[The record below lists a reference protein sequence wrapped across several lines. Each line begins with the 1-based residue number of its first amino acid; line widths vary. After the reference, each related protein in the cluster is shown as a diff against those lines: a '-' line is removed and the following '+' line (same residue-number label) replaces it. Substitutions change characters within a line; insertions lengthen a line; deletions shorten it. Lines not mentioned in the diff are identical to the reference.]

1 MTLIEQT
8 DRALTMAANQFA
20 GRSILLDRLVYD
32 ILDTALLN
40 GGVFLAAYC
49 WLWFE
54 AGENGVYPQRRN
66 VVVGQMAIL
75 GVAGVLGLLK
85 FLLPFRHNPL
95 NSPDL
100 GLQLAFGVD
109 PVSLSASNSFP
120 SGHAALFFAL
130 SVPLWRR
137 SRWLGA
143 ASAVWTLLIICLP
156 LLFLGDHWP
165 SDMVAG
171 AVIGIAFMLLLC
183 RLIGSTT
190 LPDRALHFSTTHP
203 PAFYAIAWLVALET
217 AVRFGDVETF
227 ISGVARHAQALLF

>member
-8 DRALTMAANQFA
+8 DRALTLAANQFA
-20 GRSILLDRLVYD
+20 GHSILLDRLAYD
-32 ILDTALLN
+32 TLDTVLLN
-40 GGVFLAAYC
+40 GGVLLAAYC

-54 AGENGVYPQRRN
+54 TDENGVYPQRRSL
-66 VVVGQMAIL
+66 VVGQIAIL

-85 FLLPFRHNPL
+85 FLLPFRLNPL

-100 GLQLAFGVD
+100 GLRLAFGVD
-109 PVSLSASNSFP
+109 PLSLATSNSFP

-143 ASAVWTLLIICLP
+143 MSAVWILLVICLP

-171 AVIGIAFMLLLC
+171 AAIGIAFMLLLC
-183 RLIGSTT
+183 RLIGATT
-190 LPDRALHFSTTHP
+190 LPDRALQFSTTHP

-217 AVRFGDVETF
+217 AVRFGNVETF